1 MLALYVAY
9 GVLGIAGLV
18 LSIRQ
23 EWPVFVQLVPA
34 VSNTI
39 HLIALS
45 SAGLFISDWNPYP
58 VDPKRLYLLVD
69 FFMAAFGC
77 MSFYLLSTDDRSSD
91 SYFHIAIVSNLT
103 VLLGT
108 VLCVRKSIMPLDLKN
123 DPSQSVPLLWL
134 SDHKQEKNLHSNV
147 LKYDCYLFPSSLVL
161 KHE

>member
-1 MLALYVAY
+1 MLQSRPLLVRLVLVLYVAY

-34 VSNTI
+34 VTNTI

-45 SAGLFISDWNPYP
+45 SAGLLISDWNPYP
-58 VDPKRLYLLVD
+58 VEPKRLYLLVD
-69 FFMAAFGC
+69 FCMAAFGG

-91 SYFHIAIVSNLT
+91 SYFHIAILSNLT

-108 VLCVRKSIMPLDLKN
+108 VLCVRKSIMLLDLKN
-123 DPSQSVPLLWL
+123 DPSQSVP
-134 SDHKQEKNLHSNV
+134 
-147 LKYDCYLFPSSLVL
+147 
-161 KHE
+161 